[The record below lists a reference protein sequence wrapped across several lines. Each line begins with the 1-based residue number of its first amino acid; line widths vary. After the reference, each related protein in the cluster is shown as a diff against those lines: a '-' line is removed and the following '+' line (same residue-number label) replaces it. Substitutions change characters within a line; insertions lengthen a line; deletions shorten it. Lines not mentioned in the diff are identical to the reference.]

1 MPTVPR
7 MTHDTA
13 LQKRA
18 DGASSITSRVDV
30 LDGVTFADLVGMG
43 EQLARTGFL
52 PDHIKTGPQF
62 AAIVMTGRELG
73 MTPMRAVRSLQMV
86 KGKVVEDAA
95 SQLARF
101 KAAGGRAS
109 FLHLDEVKAVI
120 EVTHPNG
127 DRHTETWTIDDAKR
141 AGLTGGM
148 VGKYPK
154 AMLRSRAITAALKSL
169 GWDGAVGAYDP
180 AELIERDEPAPL
192 QREPEVIDP
201 PPAPKVS
208 TIAPEVRR
216 ICELAIMI
224 AEAPDSDSLVY
235 GVGYIAETTAEI
247 SDDVKRER
255 YRVALDG
262 LAERR
267 ACELA
272 DEPTEWRPTD
282 AQREAVQR
290 LEAFAAKHRARP

>member
-1 MPTVPR
+1 
-7 MTHDTA
+7 MTNDTA
-13 LQKRA
+13 LQRRP
-18 DGASSITSRVDV
+18 DGAQSITSRVDV

-73 MTPMRAVRSLQMV
+73 MSPMRAVRSLQMV

-101 KAAGGRAS
+101 KAAGGRAT
-109 FLHLDEVKAVI
+109 FLHLDETRAVL

-127 DRHTETWTIDDAKR
+127 DKHTETWTIDDAKR
-141 AGLTGGM
+141 AGLLGGM

-180 AELIERDEPAPL
+180 AELVDHSEDQPQQSQPRV
-192 QREPEVIDP
+192 REPDAVEQPKTP
-201 PPAPKVS
+201 PMPA
-208 TIAPEVRR
+208 EVRR
-216 ICELAIMI
+216 ILDLAILLLD
-224 AEAPDSDSLVY
+224 AEDVDTVGY
-235 GVGYIAETTAEI
+235 GVSHIEETIAAV
-247 SDDVKRER
+247 DDESKRAR
-255 YRVALDG
+255 YRLALDG
-262 LAERR
+262 IAERR
-267 ACELA
+267 AA
-272 DEPTEWRPTD
+272 AINGTPDEWMPSEPK
-282 AQREAVQR
+282 REAVAR
-290 LEAFAAKHRARP
+290 LEALARKHKGSA

>member
-1 MPTVPR
+1 
-7 MTHDTA
+7 MTNDTA
-13 LQKRA
+13 LQRRP
-18 DGASSITSRVDV
+18 DGAQSITSRVDV

-73 MTPMRAVRSLQMV
+73 MSPMRAVRSLQMV

-101 KAAGGRAS
+101 KAAGGRAT
-109 FLHLDEVKAVI
+109 FLHLDETRAVL

-127 DRHTETWTIDDAKR
+127 DKHTETWTIDDAKR
-141 AGLTGGM
+141 AGLLGGM

-180 AELIERDEPAPL
+180 AELVDHSDDQPQHSQPRV
-192 QREPEVIDP
+192 REPDAVEQPKTP
-201 PPAPKVS
+201 PMPA
-208 TIAPEVRR
+208 EVRR
-216 ICELAIMI
+216 ILDLANLLID
-224 AEAPDSDSLVY
+224 AEDVDTVGY
-235 GVGYIAETTAEI
+235 GVSHIEETIAAV
-247 SDDVKRER
+247 DDESKRAR
-255 YRVALDG
+255 YRLALDG
-262 LAERR
+262 IAERR
-267 ACELA
+267 AA
-272 DEPTEWRPTD
+272 AINGTPDEWKPSE
-282 AQREAVQR
+282 AKREAVAR
-290 LEAFAAKHRARP
+290 LEAIARKHKGSA

>member
-1 MPTVPR
+1 
-7 MTHDTA
+7 MTNDTA
-13 LQKRA
+13 LQRRP
-18 DGASSITSRVDV
+18 DGAQSITSRVDV

-73 MTPMRAVRSLQMV
+73 MSPMRAVRSLQMV

-101 KAAGGRAS
+101 KAAGGRAT
-109 FLHLDEVKAVI
+109 FLHLDETRAVL

-127 DRHTETWTIDDAKR
+127 DKHTETWTIDDAKR
-141 AGLTGGM
+141 AGLLGGM

-180 AELIERDEPAPL
+180 AELVDHSDDQPQHSQPRV
-192 QREPEVIDP
+192 REPDAVEQPKTP
-201 PPAPKVS
+201 PMPA
-208 TIAPEVRR
+208 EVRR
-216 ICELAIMI
+216 ILDLANLLID
-224 AEAPDSDSLVY
+224 AEDVDTVGY
-235 GVGYIAETTAEI
+235 GVSHIEETIAAV
-247 SDDVKRER
+247 DDESKRAR
-255 YRVALDG
+255 YRLALDG
-262 LAERR
+262 IAERR
-267 ACELA
+267 AA
-272 DEPTEWRPTD
+272 AINGTPDEWMPSEPK
-282 AQREAVQR
+282 REAVAR
-290 LEAFAAKHRARP
+290 LEALARKHKGSA